1 MPVPAFVSALPAM
14 PLMTPERVAKS
25 VVVVPLSNTVTVRT
39 APLRLIGFVIVTSDS
54 AVVEFR

>member
-1 MPVPAFVSALPAM
+1 MPAFVRALPAT

-25 VVVVPLSNTVTVRT
+25 VVVVPLSKTFTVRS
-39 APLRLIGFVIVTSDS
+39 APFRLIGLEIVTSDS